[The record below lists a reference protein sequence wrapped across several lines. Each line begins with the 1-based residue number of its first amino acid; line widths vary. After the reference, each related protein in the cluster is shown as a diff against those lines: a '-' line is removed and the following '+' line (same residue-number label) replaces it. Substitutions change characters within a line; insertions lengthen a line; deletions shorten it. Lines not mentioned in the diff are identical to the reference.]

1 MWLLRLLAV
10 VLVIAIG
17 TGILAYVFSGRRA
30 YLDFAWRMFRYGI
43 VFALLVF
50 ALMFLERL
58 AIIPL

>member
-10 VLVIAIG
+10 IVVIAIG
-17 TGILAYVFSGRRA
+17 AGIVVYAFTGNRQYLAFS
-30 YLDFAWRMFRYGI
+30 WRLFRYVI

-58 AIIPL
+58 AVIPF

>member
-10 VLVIAIG
+10 IVVIAIG
-17 TGILAYVFSGRRA
+17 AGLIVYAFTGNRQYLAFS
-30 YLDFAWRMFRYGI
+30 WRLFRYAI

-58 AIIPL
+58 AVIPF